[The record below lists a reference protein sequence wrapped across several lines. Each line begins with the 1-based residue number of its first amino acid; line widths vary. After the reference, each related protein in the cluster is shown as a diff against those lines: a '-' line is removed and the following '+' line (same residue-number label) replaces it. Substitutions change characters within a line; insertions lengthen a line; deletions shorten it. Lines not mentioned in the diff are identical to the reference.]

1 MKSGIYPLVG
11 LVLLTG
17 SLSFAGNLKV
27 PEIPEGEVRVF
38 NSYYATKRDRPN
50 MDNLLMRAVAAF
62 APESYTGEVH
72 WQGEGKGRQLIYSR
86 EAKLNNKA
94 TTDLTFIF
102 DTHPDF
108 RLRSYQCVVL
118 SPDGT
123 KLREEYYDYTE
134 PSLRYPDDTFQVFVG
149 DMVLR
154 SSYLEVGVRLPWNV
168 WLSPFN
174 TFPFHYK
181 VIGEE
186 EITVPAGTFDCFK
199 VEGRLVPEG
208 LTDLTG
214 IILSKIVGKYYFW
227 VEKGGSHG
235 VVRIRW
241 PLSSGIVP
249 GVRTRYQTQDLIE
262 VHKGK

>member
-1 MKSGIYPLVG
+1 MKFGVYPLVG

-17 SLSFAGNLKV
+17 SLSFAGTLKV

-50 MDNLLMRAVAAF
+50 MDNLLMRAAAAF
-62 APESYTGEVH
+62 APESYTGEVR
-72 WQGEGKGRQLIYSR
+72 WQGEGEGRQLVYTR
-86 EAKLNNKA
+86 KAKLNNEA
-94 TTDLTFIF
+94 TADLTFIF
-102 DTHPDF
+102 DTCPDF
-108 RLRSYQCVVL
+108 KQRSYQSVVL
-118 SPDGT
+118 APDGT
-123 KLREEYYDYTE
+123 KLREEYYDFTD
-134 PSLRYPDDTFQVFVG
+134 PDLRYPDDTFQVFVG
-149 DMVLR
+149 NMVLR
-154 SSYLEVGVRLPWNV
+154 SSYLEVGVRLPWNI

-174 TFPFHYK
+174 TFPFHFK

-186 EITVPAGTFDCFK
+186 EITVPAGTFECYK

-208 LTDLTG
+208 LTDMTG
-214 IILSKIVGKYYFW
+214 IILSKIIGKYYFW
-227 VEKGGSHG
+227 VEKDGSHG

-262 VHKGK
+262 VRGEK